1 MAFTSCGTY
10 CHLAICEETFISHN
24 TQHKTDYLK
33 NCEKTVAATVD
44 FCQTKKSRPEAVM
57 KKKSCHCFFTKCTQP
72 CHQKSLF
79 FVKNVSLVKLLIFTA
94 INQSKKLIN
103 LWEISGIIVRAK
115 RYSL

>member
-44 FCQTKKSRPEAVM
+44 FCQTKKSRPEAEG
-57 KKKSCHCFFTKCTQP
+57 KRSEKLTKDKCTTIQHVIKINVLQP
-72 CHQKSLF
+72 FLDKMNH
-79 FVKNVSLVKLLIFTA
+79 
-94 INQSKKLIN
+94 
-103 LWEISGIIVRAK
+103 
-115 RYSL
+115 Y

>member
-44 FCQTKKSRPEAVM
+44 FCQTKKSRPEAESKNDGKVVILT
-57 KKKSCHCFFTKCTQP
+57 KDKCTSIQ
-72 CHQKSLF
+72 HVIKI
-79 FVKNVSLVKLLIFTA
+79 NVLKPFLT
-94 INQSKKLIN
+94 K
-103 LWEISGIIVRAK
+103 
-115 RYSL
+115 